1 MNDSAREKA
10 ASAAGDDLAARIILY
25 GHPTLRVVAPRVE
38 NIDGDIA
45 RLIEMLFRTMRRA
58 PGIGLAAPQIDC
70 SKRVIVVDPTAADE
84 TVHPLALINPQIS
97 EYAGSTTYE
106 EGCLSVP
113 GIFAE
118 LARPA
123 RILARYY
130 DIAGKEHEEEF
141 DGIMARVIQH
151 ETDHLDGKLFVDYLT
166 AMRRALLGKRLREIA
181 SRS

>member
-1 MNDSAREKA
+1 MDHSAEKKA
-10 ASAAGDDLAARIILY
+10 AEAAGDDQKAKIIVY
-25 GHPTLRVVAPRVE
+25 GHPTLRVIAPQVE
-38 NIDGDIA
+38 NIDGEIA
-45 RLIEMLFRTMRRA
+45 KLVEILFATMRRA
-58 PGIGLAAPQIDC
+58 PGIGLAAPQIDR
-70 SKRVIVVDPTAADE
+70 STRVIVVDPTATDE
-84 TVHPLALINPQIS
+84 TTRPLALINPRIR
-97 EYAGSTTYE
+97 EYAGSATFE

-123 RILARYY
+123 HILARYY

-151 ETDHLDGKLFVDYLT
+151 ETDHLDGKLFVDHLS